1 MARTSEEQSI
11 AALIERT
18 IDTKVP
24 ETFGAYLFLDADPAA
39 EIARSV
45 ERAVFLEAFGNTAE
59 LLATEYGPYESS
71 SLFVCIVDHRALRP
85 AGAVRLIL
93 PTVGG
98 PGLKSLNDIEPTWGE
113 PALVMLDRL
122 GIAVRPGSMWDAAS
136 LVVAPAYRSPAATGL
151 VSLGLYQ
158 SLVGAAMAAGVN
170 WLCAVLDTVVFR
182 VAQAKFAGPFEP
194 YADDR
199 PYLGSKSSLPVTV
212 NVVGWRSRLAAREPE
227 IHEIIYE
234 GTGIESGIE
243 SMMRSVPA
251 GVTTELAERLLNR
264 PGTPAISRRTREE
277 LPTHGGSRAERAR

>member
-234 GTGIESGIE
+234 GTGIES
-243 SMMRSVPA
+243 MMRSVPA